1 MRRIING
8 KTYDTKKSRLIYSVH
23 ETSAKHKI
31 QKINNE
37 LSSLSGERLTAAVNA
52 LTREGNIYIS
62 YKLYIN
68 HTNLYYAVITIAV
81 LRQTK
86 AVSASVSASAA
97 KVQYS
102 TENIFVPIRNSK
114 AEKIISEIKKA
125 GVIE

>member
-23 ETSAKHKI
+23 ETSAKRKI
-31 QKINNE
+31 QTINSE
-37 LSSLSGERLTAAVNA
+37 LNRLSGERLTAAVNA

-62 YKLYIN
+62 YKLYRN
-68 HTNLYYAVITIAV
+68 HTDLYYAVITIAV

-86 AVSASVSASAA
+86 AVSASTV

>member
-23 ETSAKHKI
+23 ETSAKRKI
-31 QKINNE
+31 QKINSE
-37 LSSLSGERLTAAVNA
+37 LNRLSGERLTAAVNA

-62 YKLYIN
+62 YKLYRN
-68 HTNLYYAVITIAV
+68 HTDLYYAVITIAV

-86 AVSASVSASAA
+86 AVSASAA

-114 AEKIISEIKKA
+114 AEQIISEIKKA